1 MGSFLTLVTGLA
13 AMIICLILYDK
24 LAQRRRLHKHK

>member
-13 AMIICLILYDK
+13 AMIICLIVYDK
-24 LAQRRRLHKHK
+24 LSRRRLHKHK